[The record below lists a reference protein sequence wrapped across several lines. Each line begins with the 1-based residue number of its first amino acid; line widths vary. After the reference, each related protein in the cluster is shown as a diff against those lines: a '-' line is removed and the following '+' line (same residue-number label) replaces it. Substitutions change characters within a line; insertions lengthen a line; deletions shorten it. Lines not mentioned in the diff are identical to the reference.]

1 MLPYLKGTGF
11 RRMCNHFAVT
21 AGPGV
26 ASQVWTGILQFEA
39 GHHQRQMGQQPGIFC
54 HVTPIDLGG
63 RVKYKGETQLI
74 ATALPAR
81 VCCT

>member
-1 MLPYLKGTGF
+1 
-11 RRMCNHFAVT
+11 MCIHFAVM

-26 ASQVWTGILQFEA
+26 ASQVWTGILQLEA
-39 GHHQRQMGQQPGIFC
+39 RHHQGPNGAAAWHL
-54 HVTPIDLGG
+54 HVTLIDLGG
-63 RVKYKGETQLI
+63 SVKYKGETQLI